1 MTYLWCI
8 PYNWCN
14 IGDHYRA
21 HRRDIMVE
29 SEKKKTDDE
38 QILCTKKKKHQRE
51 CVSNE
56 TKTATTTTTK
66 PKKKKTD
73 RKSSIFPNVTIS
85 HCSCTPYRK
94 DSWKKIPRE
103 TQQKPVWLRR
113 PGRRDDGLCMCGVY
127 THFAC
132 TTLYQLYGPRRW
144 DGSLCI
150 LPITLINIQ

>member
-29 SEKKKTDDE
+29 SEKKKQTTNKYYV
-38 QILCTKKKKHQRE
+38 QKKKKHQRE

-94 DSWKKIPRE
+94 DSWKKYHEKHNKNLSDCEDLAEEMMVSACAVCIH
-103 TQQKPVWLRR
+103 TLRAPHFINYMG
-113 PGRRDDGLCMCGVY
+113 PGGGTALCASC
-127 THFAC
+127 
-132 TTLYQLYGPRRW
+132 L
-144 DGSLCI
+144 SL
-150 LPITLINIQ
+150 